1 MQLAVGD
8 KVKFEAEKG
17 AYTVKA
23 RSARFAICTKPFNL
37 KRTVIYTIV
46 DFERD
51 VRGTNNLVFNVY
63 DYAKQEDV
71 DACLRDLEAGEV
83 EVSYRNCVELDIEE
97 AAGG

>member
-1 MQLAVGD
+1 MLERGTR
-8 KVKFEAEKG
+8 VKFEAEKG

-23 RSARFAICTKPFNL
+23 RSERFAICTKPFNP

-51 VRGTNNLVFNVY
+51 VRGANNLIFNIY
-63 DYAKQEDV
+63 DYAKQEDI
-71 DACLRDLEAGEV
+71 DACLRDLEAGNV

-97 AAGG
+97 AGKG